1 MAWDSL
7 LIAIIVTTGVSVF
20 ALDMDTLEKEYN
32 QVTSAWC
39 APEQLE
45 ENVIDSV
52 YECFHQ
58 NSGSRDFTIQIQCE
72 NRIFPLN
79 MTKNAVRKMICRND
93 PLTDSLLK
101 TCYRRLGLSVM
112 ANDPVSRMTQMM
124 YQHQVMKLV
133 SLTVSP
139 FPSISHSIFMPQNF
153 ISRDVS
159 ECHPRHSFPLSV

>member
-1 MAWDSL
+1 MEWDSL
-7 LIAIIVTTGVSVF
+7 FIAIIASLLFHFSSSVF
-20 ALDMDTLEKEYN
+20 SLDLDSLEKEFN
-32 QVTSAWC
+32 QVSSAWC
-39 APEQLE
+39 TPDQLE

-112 ANDPVSRMTQMM
+112 ASDAVSRMTQTM

-139 FPSISHSIFMPQNF
+139 SHPSLTVFSSLKCSSLKM
-153 ISRDVS
+153 
-159 ECHPRHSFPLSV
+159 